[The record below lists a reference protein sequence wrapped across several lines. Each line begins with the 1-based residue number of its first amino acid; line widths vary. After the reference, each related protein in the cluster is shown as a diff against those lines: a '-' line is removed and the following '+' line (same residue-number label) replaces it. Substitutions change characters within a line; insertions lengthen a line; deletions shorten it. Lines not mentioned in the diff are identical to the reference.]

1 MFRFSFP
8 GSLLLG
14 EVRLPLECQG
24 ALSLIVRQGQGK
36 EDLGQPH
43 CCSSLESRVR
53 GQLRVHSEGFKP
65 GTLRRNDQAVWI
77 H

>member
-36 EDLGQPH
+36 EELGQPH

-53 GQLRVHSEGFKP
+53 GQLK
-65 GTLRRNDQAVWI
+65 
-77 H
+77 